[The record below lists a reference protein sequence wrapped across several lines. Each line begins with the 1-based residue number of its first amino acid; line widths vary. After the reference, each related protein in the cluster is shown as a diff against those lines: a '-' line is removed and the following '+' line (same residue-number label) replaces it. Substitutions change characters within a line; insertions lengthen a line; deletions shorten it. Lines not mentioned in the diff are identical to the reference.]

1 MQIFSLMSDVLKSV
15 SYNLALRER
24 QGGWSAAFSYVRLV
38 AVVYRVFRH
47 AQAACFW
54 VR

>member
-1 MQIFSLMSDVLKSV
+1 MQIFSMMSSMLKSA

-24 QGGWSAAFSYVRLV
+24 QGGWSAAFGYVRLV

-47 AQAACFW
+47 AKVACFW